1 MKAVVTIDACTVW
14 FSYMHAMTC
23 RKNARVHAIRL
34 CFCSRDAVAA
44 MEAADNDGEQAK
56 LFAIQDNSCAVA
68 EARKKFLKRI
78 TDAGFTRRAD
88 ELSSVLCHL
97 HSTQM
102 AISGQSTRFCRQSGT
117 SAVRGESNDAIGPL

>member
-1 MKAVVTIDACTVW
+1 MYGMVQLHACDYMSKKCTCACNSVVLLQSGRSGSNGGC
-14 FSYMHAMTC
+14 
-23 RKNARVHAIRL
+23 
-34 CFCSRDAVAA
+34 
-44 MEAADNDGEQAK
+44 DNDGEQAM
-56 LFAIQDNSCAVA
+56 LFAIQAIQDNSCAVA

-117 SAVRGESNDAIGPL
+117 SAVRIGESNDAIGPL